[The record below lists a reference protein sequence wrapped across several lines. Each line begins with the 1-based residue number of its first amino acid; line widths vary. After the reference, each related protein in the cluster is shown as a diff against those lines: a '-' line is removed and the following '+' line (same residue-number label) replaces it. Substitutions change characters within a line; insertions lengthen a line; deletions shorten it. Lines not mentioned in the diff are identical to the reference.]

1 MAQQLICICCVC
13 GYFCLG
19 VVLFWHIFALAYFCL
34 SVFLSFSGVYLSLYL
49 TRCHADW
56 NRVIWP
62 SCSFV
67 AARAE
72 LQWLRLFWRPANS
85 LSVCSTHCVHS
96 WCTKCIAYPFSTHK
110 DIKTTPAFWP
120 FLFPEQNFECIPY
133 LSTKWNIL
141 GLHVTTNISFQQ
153 QYGHICKNILF
164 SWKHLSIL
172 SFVYTPFVIGERSMV
187 GLNVN
192 MHLR

>member
-34 SVFLSFSGVYLSLYL
+34 SVFLYFSGANLSLYL

-72 LQWLRLFWRPANS
+72 LQWLRLFWHPANS
-85 LSVCSTHCVHS
+85 QCSTHCVHS
-96 WCTKCIAYPFSTHK
+96 WCTKCIVLYPFSTLRIPIDDSRFLAISLYRAQLWIHSLFVSEMK
-110 DIKTTPAFWP
+110 YPWTP
-120 FLFPEQNFECIPY
+120 CY
-133 LSTKWNIL
+133 
-141 GLHVTTNISFQQ
+141 H
-153 QYGHICKNILF
+153 QYFYPTVGPHF
-164 SWKHLSIL
+164 S
-172 SFVYTPFVIGERSMV
+172 
-187 GLNVN
+187 
-192 MHLR
+192 